1 MTVRNIIRKVL
12 KEQSEEWVDITPD
25 DYIDLLKYV
34 NGDGSLIKRL
44 PDYRGKKIRI
54 VGDLYLHR
62 ADWVSNIDS
71 IDYVEGDLN
80 IESSNISDF
89 DESKVRG
96 HFRYHNSKMYQIE
109 RAKILKQKLE
119 HQEELRQEGAWDV
132 DNSDSVSEETEA
144 LYMHLRSEGIVNQ
157 YENDEGEE
165 EEEDKYY
172 IWKTNYKHY
181 GDSTMYEWLGSD
193 KFESEWVV
201 YSDDKIHGAAVQNLK
216 SLIDD
221 LGYDAFREWV
231 WNQNIDE
238 NEVRDFLYND
248 YEDVVRES
256 PEDYG
261 IKKLLTNQQKKY
273 VEIYEQKIDRLNNR
287 LENEDLTEEQ
297 TEEIEDEITSIENI
311 IEEIRENPEGDYDED
326 EIESAIEGYVDEY
339 ADSFPTFLKDRGFPK
354 DYILEFVDIDGVC
367 EDIIRSDGYGQVLN
381 GYDNNDDE
389 YKVNDKW
396 YHVMRHN

>member
-89 DESKVRG
+89 DKSKVKG
-96 HFRYHNSKMYQIE
+96 LFRYHNSKMYQIE
-109 RAKILKQKLE
+109 RKKILNQKLE

-132 DNSDSVSEETEA
+132 DNDDSVSEETEA

-201 YSDDKIHGAAVQNLK
+201 YSDDKIRDAAVENLK

-221 LGYDAFREWV
+221 QGYDAFAEWV

-256 PEDYG
+256 PGDYG

-287 LENEDLTEEQ
+287 LESEDLTEEQ

>member
-89 DESKVRG
+89 DKSKVKG
-96 HFRYHNSKMYQIE
+96 LFRYHNSKMYQIE
-109 RAKILKQKLE
+109 RKKILNQKLE

-221 LGYDAFREWV
+221 LGYDTFREWV